1 MENKRPAIA
10 SPTRTRAIMT
20 AYGLNFKK
28 SLGQNFLTNEELLKQ
43 MVTVADISANDDVIE
58 IGPGI
63 GALTEQLALKAH
75 QVVALEVDQRLLP
88 VLAETLADYANVK
101 VIEQDVLQADLPALI
116 AANFTG
122 QQQLKVVANLPY
134 YITSPIIKFLLQQP
148 IPLKT
153 MVVMM
158 QKEVAERLSAVP
170 RTKSY
175 GALSVLVQYQC
186 QAKLAITVPK
196 SFFVPQPKVDSAI
209 VKLVKREKIAVPVNS
224 WSLFVKVVQGC
235 FAHRRKNLGNNLL
248 SIIGKKKVTKEQV
261 AAFLNGMQ
269 LSDRMRA
276 EELTVEQFVELT
288 NKLQK
293 SAIL

>member
-43 MVTVADISANDDVIE
+43 MVAVADISANDDVIE

-186 QAKLAITVPK
+186 QAKLAIMVPK
-196 SFFVPQPKVDSAI
+196 SFFVPQPQVDSAI